1 MVDSHE
7 GLIEELMH
15 SGARLRS
22 LATDDKESAIGWEEH
37 EQHQPPQAKATPTLP
52 AASATS
58 VAIPGVPSSPMADP
72 HHVAVAV
79 EST

>member
-22 LATDDKESAIGWEEH
+22 LATDDKESDIGWEEH
-37 EQHQPPQAKATPTLP
+37 EQHQPPQA
-52 AASATS
+52 
-58 VAIPGVPSSPMADP
+58 
-72 HHVAVAV
+72 
-79 EST
+79 